1 MSEAEIV
8 WLLTLML
15 EANFYWLEQEAVQVL
30 THLRVKATKDSILS
44 LKPRVGK
51 KKRPNPKRL
60 FSDDIK
66 QELITLVNKGEKADG
81 KWGAWPSFELREQVV
96 EKTGLTLIQVNNFI
110 SNYHKRNKP

>member
-8 WLLTLML
+8 QLLALML
-15 EANFYWLEQEAVQVL
+15 EFNLYRLEQKAVQVL
-30 THLRVKATKDSILS
+30 THLRVEATKDSPLS
-44 LKPRVGK
+44 LKPQVGK
-51 KKRPNPKRL
+51 KKRPHNRL

-66 QELITLVNKGEKADG
+66 QELVTLVNKGEKAGG